1 MNINKSL
8 IGLGVSVVTILSIT
22 SCSNPEPTQS
32 RYLDENSKAAEAEIR
47 ANTPQPLVEDLV
59 KEVIEEPDPTIKG
72 SFLTVTYTLDAPPET
87 TTGDDATFNP
97 ETGVFTFYSTIQQ
110 GSYEGYKYNYECR
123 GRIHYEEKFR
133 STQMKK
139 TGMVCNTKNDFK
151 GMPVSV
157 TVTDPADGFLSTKTT
172 FQF

>member
-8 IGLGVSVVTILSIT
+8 IGIGVSVVTILSVT

-32 RYLDENSKAAEAEIR
+32 RYLDENPAAQQAEIK
-47 ANTPQPLVEDLV
+47 ANTPEPEPAPVV
-59 KEVIEEPDPTIKG
+59 VEEPDPTIKG
-72 SFLTVTYTLDAPPET
+72 SFITVTYTLDAPPET

-97 ETGVFTFYSTIQQ
+97 ETGAFTFYATIQQ
-110 GSYEGYKYNYECR
+110 GSYKGYKYNYECR

-133 STQMKK
+133 STEMKK
-139 TGMVCNTKNDFK
+139 TGMVCDTRKDAK
-151 GMPVSV
+151 GMPISV